1 VTAGAAAAD
10 AVPVY
15 ERWGQVPAG
24 LLTQAQLRELE
35 FPRRPV
41 VPVARVRSADFRGR
55 RDRLLVDLY
64 DPEACPPTE
73 ATIGQ
78 LQAAAAR
85 STQSRRCDD
94 CGAHPERPCLRD
106 VGGRARCPLCQHL
119 DRLRQLQS
127 EAAQRQREAVAR
139 AGELLADPAAAVLH
153 VTENVPP
160 RTPAGRIRAALSVR
174 IDAVD
179 PDGRSLVDVTVSR
192 VGERARLRDP
202 AAVPAADVREQ
213 VLAALDG
220 KTLLVWTE
228 SEITLLGN
236 AVPHPSADTAPFPR
250 SGRGWP
256 SVYAEAPR
264 PRSVVLAR
272 LSTNWRG
279 DLTTGG
285 DPRTARHPGTA
296 GRLWLHL
303 TRIAADRPDDGAEIA
318 AAGERAT
325 APT

>member
-73 ATIGQ
+73 ATTGQ

-94 CGAHPERPCLRD
+94 CGARPERPCLRD
-106 VGGRARCPLCQHL
+106 DVDGRARCLLCAHV
-119 DRLRQLQS
+119 DRLRQLQR

-139 AGELLADPAAAVLH
+139 AGELLADPATAILH
-153 VTENVPP
+153 ITENVPP
-160 RTPAGRIRAALSVR
+160 RTPAGRARPALSVR

-179 PDGRSLVDVTVSR
+179 TDGRRLVDVTVSR
-192 VGERARLRDP
+192 VSERARLRDP
-202 AAVPAADVREQ
+202 AAVPPADVREQ
-213 VLAALDG
+213 ILAALDG
-220 KTLLVWTE
+220 KTLLLWAE
-228 SEITLLGN
+228 SELALLGN
-236 AVPHPSADTAPFPR
+236 AVPHPRENPGHHRP
-250 SGRGWP
+250 GRGWP
-256 SVYAEAPR
+256 TVYAGAR
-264 PRSVVLAR
+264 PRSVALDWISRA
-272 LSTNWRG
+272 WRA
-279 DLTTGG
+279 DLTTSGE
-285 DPRTARHPGTA
+285 PRAIRHPGTA

-303 TRIAADRPDDGAEIA
+303 TRIAADRPDVDVCASANTESVIP
-318 AAGERAT
+318 RA
-325 APT
+325 